1 MPTLRQEQERRQ
13 QTRTGAIAGAVLGV
27 MLAVSA
33 LSVFSLIRRYQAIR
47 AHDDSMFAAGSM
59 IEEARSLGSSDP
71 DTARTRRLIIGGG
84 CDLLDE
90 ADQAT
95 IHP

>member
-59 IEEARSLGSSDP
+59 IDEARSLGVERSGHGKDSPADH
-71 DTARTRRLIIGGG
+71 RSRL
-84 CDLLDE
+84 
-90 ADQAT
+90 
-95 IHP
+95 